1 MVLPEFLP
9 KSEVKEYLLK
19 MDWAEPMVLGIEAII
34 AVTVDGETFEACV
47 PSWALIDPELKTV
60 PCSFVGTIGDRQ
72 LLVFPPSSLDTAI
85 WKMRPESVAKIR
97 VDE

>member
-1 MVLPEFLP
+1 MPEFLP

-19 MDWAEPMVLGIEAII
+19 MDWAEPMPLGAEVGIM
-34 AVTVDGETFEACV
+34 VTVDGEKFQGCV

-72 LLVFPPSSLDTAI
+72 LLVFPTSRDTAI
-85 WKMRPESVAKIR
+85 WRMRPESVAKIR